1 MQNKENNMEKKKRLI
16 ALIATAIILILSM
29 TFGKSISNKENKSEE
44 KLDENL
50 YSLIDN
56 SLVLGKKSVVKQG
69 NSSETIQVIKIK
81 GEIGENMT
89 LEDDPYSVI
98 NQIKKAKENN
108 NVKAIL
114 LEVDS
119 PGGGVYESSEIYNS
133 LLESKKDIYVS
144 MQRMATSGGYY
155 ISAPAKKIYANTE
168 TITGSIGVI
177 MSSLS
182 AQKFLNDNGIKN
194 QIIRSGNQKAVGG
207 LTEDMPQ
214 DTIDIYKEINK
225 ETYNRFVDI
234 VAKGR
239 NMDKEKVLSLAD
251 GRIYSASQALENG
264 LIDNI
269 GTKKDL
275 IEEIKKES
283 NLTNPTIIEYKKI
296 DPKKNILS
304 SFVKSLSQS
313 IVNEI
318 NANANKTI
326 TRSYL
331 P

>member
-1 MQNKENNMEKKKRLI
+1 MEKKKRLI

-29 TFGKSISNKENKSEE
+29 TFGKSISNKESKSEE

-98 NQIKKAKENN
+98 NQIKKAKENT

>member
-1 MQNKENNMEKKKRLI
+1 MEKNKRLI

-98 NQIKKAKENN
+98 NQIKKAKENT

>member
-1 MQNKENNMEKKKRLI
+1 MEKNKRLI

-29 TFGKSISNKENKSEE
+29 TFGKSISNKESKSEE

-81 GEIGENMT
+81 GEIGESMT

-98 NQIKKAKENN
+98 NQIKKAKENT

>member
-1 MQNKENNMEKKKRLI
+1 MEKKKRLI

-29 TFGKSISNKENKSEE
+29 TFGKSISNKESKSEE

-56 SLVLGKKSVVKQG
+56 SLVLGKKSIVKQG

-98 NQIKKAKENN
+98 NQIKKAKENT

>member
-1 MQNKENNMEKKKRLI
+1 MEKNKRLI

-56 SLVLGKKSVVKQG
+56 SLVLGKKSVVKPG

-81 GEIGENMT
+81 GEIGESMT

>member
-1 MQNKENNMEKKKRLI
+1 MEKNKRLI

-56 SLVLGKKSVVKQG
+56 SLVLGKKSVVKPG

-98 NQIKKAKENN
+98 NQIKKAKENT

>member
-1 MQNKENNMEKKKRLI
+1 MEKKKRLI

>member
-1 MQNKENNMEKKKRLI
+1 MEKNKRLI

-81 GEIGENMT
+81 GEIGESMT

-98 NQIKKAKENN
+98 NQIKKAKENT

-194 QIIRSGNQKAVGG
+194 QIIRSGSQKAVGG

-214 DTIDIYKEINK
+214 ETIDIYKEINK
-225 ETYNRFVDI
+225 ETYDRFVDI

-251 GRIYSASQALENG
+251 GRIYSSSQALENG

-283 NLTNPTIIEYKKI
+283 NLTNPTIIEYKKL

>member
-1 MQNKENNMEKKKRLI
+1 MEKNKRLI

-29 TFGKSISNKENKSEE
+29 TFGKSISNKESKSEE

-56 SLVLGKKSVVKQG
+56 SLVLGKKSVVKPG

-98 NQIKKAKENN
+98 NQIKKAKENT

-194 QIIRSGNQKAVGG
+194 QIIRSGSQKAVGG

>member
-1 MQNKENNMEKKKRLI
+1 MEKKKRLI

-56 SLVLGKKSVVKQG
+56 SLVLGKKSVVKPG

-81 GEIGENMT
+81 GEIGESMT

-98 NQIKKAKENN
+98 NQIKKAKENT

>member
-1 MQNKENNMEKKKRLI
+1 MEKKKRLI

-29 TFGKSISNKENKSEE
+29 TFGKSISNKESKSEE

-98 NQIKKAKENN
+98 NQIKKAKENT

-119 PGGGVYESSEIYNS
+119 PGGGVYESNEIYNS

>member
-1 MQNKENNMEKKKRLI
+1 MEKKKRLI

-29 TFGKSISNKENKSEE
+29 TFGKSISNKESKSEE

-69 NSSETIQVIKIK
+69 NSSETVQVIKIK
-81 GEIGENMT
+81 GEIGESMT

-98 NQIKKAKENN
+98 NQIKKAKENT

>member
-1 MQNKENNMEKKKRLI
+1 MEKKKRLI

-29 TFGKSISNKENKSEE
+29 TFGKSISNKESKSEE

-56 SLVLGKKSVVKQG
+56 SLVLGKKSVVKPG

-81 GEIGENMT
+81 GEIGESMT

-98 NQIKKAKENN
+98 NQIKKAKENT

-225 ETYNRFVDI
+225 ETYNRFVEI

>member
-1 MQNKENNMEKKKRLI
+1 MEKKKRLI

-29 TFGKSISNKENKSEE
+29 TFGKSISNKESKSEE

-81 GEIGENMT
+81 GEIGESMT

-98 NQIKKAKENN
+98 NQIKKAKENT

>member
-1 MQNKENNMEKKKRLI
+1 MEKNKRLI

-69 NSSETIQVIKIK
+69 NSSETIEVIKIK
-81 GEIGENMT
+81 GEIGESMT

-98 NQIKKAKENN
+98 NQIKKAKENT

-194 QIIRSGNQKAVGG
+194 QIIRSGSQKAVGG

-214 DTIDIYKEINK
+214 ETIDIYKEINK
-225 ETYNRFVDI
+225 ETYDRFVDI

-251 GRIYSASQALENG
+251 GRIYSSSQALENG

-283 NLTNPTIIEYKKI
+283 NLTNPTIIEYKKL

>member
-1 MQNKENNMEKKKRLI
+1 MEKKKRLI

-81 GEIGENMT
+81 GEIGESMT

-283 NLTNPTIIEYKKI
+283 NLTNPTIIEYKKL

>member
-1 MQNKENNMEKKKRLI
+1 MGKKKRLI

-29 TFGKSISNKENKSEE
+29 TFGKSISNKESKSEE

-56 SLVLGKKSVVKQG
+56 SLVLGKKSVVKPG

-98 NQIKKAKENN
+98 NQIKKAKENT

>member
-1 MQNKENNMEKKKRLI
+1 MEKKKRLI

-81 GEIGENMT
+81 GEIGESMT

-98 NQIKKAKENN
+98 NQIKKAKENT

-304 SFVKSLSQS
+304 NFVKSLSQS

>member
-1 MQNKENNMEKKKRLI
+1 MEKKKRLI

-29 TFGKSISNKENKSEE
+29 TFGKSISNKESKSEE

-69 NSSETIQVIKIK
+69 NSGETIQVIKIK
-81 GEIGENMT
+81 GEIGESMT

-98 NQIKKAKENN
+98 NQIKKAKENT

-283 NLTNPTIIEYKKI
+283 NLTNPTIIEYKKL

>member
-1 MQNKENNMEKKKRLI
+1 MEKKKRLI

-98 NQIKKAKENN
+98 NQIKKAKENT

>member
-1 MQNKENNMEKKKRLI
+1 
-16 ALIATAIILILSM
+16 M
-29 TFGKSISNKENKSEE
+29 TFGKSISNKESKSEE

-81 GEIGENMT
+81 GEIGESMT

-98 NQIKKAKENN
+98 NQIKKAKENT

>member
-1 MQNKENNMEKKKRLI
+1 MEKKKRLI

-29 TFGKSISNKENKSEE
+29 TFGKSISNKESKSEE

-69 NSSETIQVIKIK
+69 NSGETIQVIKIK
-81 GEIGENMT
+81 GEIGESMT

-98 NQIKKAKENN
+98 NQIKKAKENT

>member
-1 MQNKENNMEKKKRLI
+1 MEKKKRLI
-16 ALIATAIILILSM
+16 ALIATAIILILSV
-29 TFGKSISNKENKSEE
+29 TFGKSISNKESKSEE

-56 SLVLGKKSVVKQG
+56 SLVLGKKSVVKPG

-98 NQIKKAKENN
+98 NQIKKAKENT

>member
-1 MQNKENNMEKKKRLI
+1 MEKKKRLI

-29 TFGKSISNKENKSEE
+29 TFGKSISNKESKSEE

-81 GEIGENMT
+81 GEIGESMT

-98 NQIKKAKENN
+98 NQIKKAKENT

-194 QIIRSGNQKAVGG
+194 QIIRSGSQKAVGG

-283 NLTNPTIIEYKKI
+283 NLINPTIIEYKKI

-318 NANANKTI
+318 NANANKSI

-331 P
+331 Q

>member
-1 MQNKENNMEKKKRLI
+1 MEKNKRLI

-81 GEIGENMT
+81 GVIGENMT
-89 LEDDPYSVI
+89 QEDDPYSVI
-98 NQIKKAKENN
+98 NQIKKAKENT

-214 DTIDIYKEINK
+214 ETIDIYKEINK

-239 NMDKEKVLSLAD
+239 NIDKEKVLTLAD

-296 DPKKNILS
+296 DPKKNILN
-304 SFVKSLSQS
+304 SFVKSLSKAL
-313 IVNEI
+313 VNEI

>member
-1 MQNKENNMEKKKRLI
+1 
-16 ALIATAIILILSM
+16 
-29 TFGKSISNKENKSEE
+29 
-44 KLDENL
+44 
-50 YSLIDN
+50 
-56 SLVLGKKSVVKQG
+56 
-69 NSSETIQVIKIK
+69 
-81 GEIGENMT
+81 
-89 LEDDPYSVI
+89 
-98 NQIKKAKENN
+98 
-108 NVKAIL
+108 
-114 LEVDS
+114 
-119 PGGGVYESSEIYNS
+119 
-133 LLESKKDIYVS
+133 
-144 MQRMATSGGYY
+144 MATSGGYY

>member
-1 MQNKENNMEKKKRLI
+1 MEKKKRLI

-29 TFGKSISNKENKSEE
+29 TFGKSISNKESKSEE

-81 GEIGENMT
+81 GEIGESMT

-98 NQIKKAKENN
+98 NQIKKAKENT

-144 MQRMATSGGYY
+144 MQRIATSGGYY

-283 NLTNPTIIEYKKI
+283 NLTNPTIIEYKKL

>member
-1 MQNKENNMEKKKRLI
+1 MEKKKRLI

-29 TFGKSISNKENKSEE
+29 TFGKSISNKESKSEE

-81 GEIGENMT
+81 GEIGESMT

-98 NQIKKAKENN
+98 NQIKKAKENT

-275 IEEIKKES
+275 IEQIKKES

>member
-1 MQNKENNMEKKKRLI
+1 MEKKKRLI

-81 GEIGENMT
+81 GEIGESMT

-98 NQIKKAKENN
+98 NQIKKAKENT

>member
-1 MQNKENNMEKKKRLI
+1 MEKKKRLI

-29 TFGKSISNKENKSEE
+29 TFGKSISNKESKSQE

-56 SLVLGKKSVVKQG
+56 SLVLGKKSVIKQG

-81 GEIGENMT
+81 GVIGENMT

-98 NQIKKAKENN
+98 NQIKKAKENT

-144 MQRMATSGGYY
+144 MQKVATSGGYY

-194 QIIRSGNQKAVGG
+194 QIIRSGSQKAVGG

-214 DTIDIYKEINK
+214 ETIDIYKEINK
-225 ETYNRFVDI
+225 ETYDRFVDI

-239 NMDKEKVLSLAD
+239 NIDKEKVLTLAD

-296 DPKKNILS
+296 DPKKNILN
-304 SFVKSLSQS
+304 SFVKSLSKAL
-313 IVNEI
+313 VNEI

>member
-1 MQNKENNMEKKKRLI
+1 MEKKKRLI

-81 GEIGENMT
+81 GEIGESMT

>member
-1 MQNKENNMEKKKRLI
+1 MEKKKRLI
-16 ALIATAIILILSM
+16 ALIATAIILILSV
-29 TFGKSISNKENKSEE
+29 TFGKSISNKESKSEE

-81 GEIGENMT
+81 GEIGESMT

-98 NQIKKAKENN
+98 NQIKKAKENT

>member
-1 MQNKENNMEKKKRLI
+1 MEKKKRLI

-29 TFGKSISNKENKSEE
+29 TFGKSISNKESKSEE

-56 SLVLGKKSVVKQG
+56 SLVLGKKSVVKPG

>member
-1 MQNKENNMEKKKRLI
+1 MEKKKRLI

-29 TFGKSISNKENKSEE
+29 TFGKSISNKESKSEE

-81 GEIGENMT
+81 GEIGESMT

-98 NQIKKAKENN
+98 NQIKKAKENT

-283 NLTNPTIIEYKKI
+283 NLTNPTIIEYKKL

>member
-1 MQNKENNMEKKKRLI
+1 MEKNKRLI

-29 TFGKSISNKENKSEE
+29 TFGKSISNKESKSEE

-56 SLVLGKKSVVKQG
+56 SLVLGKKSVVKPG

-98 NQIKKAKENN
+98 NQIKKAKENT

-225 ETYNRFVDI
+225 ETYNRFVNI

>member
-1 MQNKENNMEKKKRLI
+1 MEKKKRLI

-29 TFGKSISNKENKSEE
+29 TFGKSISNKESKSEE

-56 SLVLGKKSVVKQG
+56 SLVLGKKSVVKPG

-98 NQIKKAKENN
+98 NQIKKAKENT

>member
-1 MQNKENNMEKKKRLI
+1 MEKKKRLI

-29 TFGKSISNKENKSEE
+29 TFGKSISNKESKSEE

-56 SLVLGKKSVVKQG
+56 SLVLGKKSVVKPG

-81 GEIGENMT
+81 GEIGESMT

-98 NQIKKAKENN
+98 NQIKKAKENT